1 MNTHKPDHIEAQ
13 GQFMPAIEQLQRDL
27 ETLLE
32 QHPITSSWTLMHSNI
47 TKGLLETIVGGWRL
61 GRQDHASMQALRS
74 VVQDMNGSTATV
86 FRASLDT
93 VESWLETNLESIN
106 H

>member
-1 MNTHKPDHIEAQ
+1 MNTHKPDHIDAQ
-13 GQFMPAIEQLQRDL
+13 GHFMPAIEQLRHDL

-47 TKGLLETIVGGWRL
+47 TKGLLETIVGGWRS
-61 GRQDHASMQALRS
+61 GRQDHASMQALRA

-93 VESWLETNLESIN
+93 LESWLETTPESD

>member
-13 GQFMPAIEQLQRDL
+13 GQFMPAIEQLRHDL

-32 QHPITSSWTLMHSNI
+32 QHPSTSSWTLTHNNI
-47 TKGLLETIVGGWRL
+47 TRGLLETIVRGWRS
-61 GRQDHASMQALRS
+61 GRQDHASMQALRA
-74 VVQDMNGSTATV
+74 VIQDMNGSTATV

-93 VESWLETNLESIN
+93 LESWLETPPEAD